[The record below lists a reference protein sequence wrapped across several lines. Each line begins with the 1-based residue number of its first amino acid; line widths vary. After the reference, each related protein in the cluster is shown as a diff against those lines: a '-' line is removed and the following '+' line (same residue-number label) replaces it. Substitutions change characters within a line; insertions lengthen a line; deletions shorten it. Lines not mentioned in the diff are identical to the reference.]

1 MTSHDGFDSSKA
13 RAFLERIDLPDA
25 PTTRST
31 RSSTPDIIF
40 DQAKQQAVLVGSGVV
55 SFDAGVEEGFRQAAS
70 DCALLAQLFAN
81 KNNQDE
87 SDPIAWFDSYF
98 GVLGNIGWV
107 TQARDT
113 ATYEIKSDGVE
124 VHQAIIEVI
133 TALLG
138 PNVEAV
144 KLAELTLKSLQS
156 MTSDSPQITI
166 FSRESQ
172 RANIGR
178 VQFTTIRND
187 AQQGLL
193 AETMA
198 FGLSAKESVTQIL
211 LFKLHKSR
219 ATLRRSVGTMSLNRP
234 AIETLAPTIRN
245 KVLPFMTKF
254 VAELDIG

>member
-1 MTSHDGFDSSKA
+1 MTQHEGFDTNKA
-13 RAFLERIDLPDA
+13 RAFVARIDLPDA
-25 PTTRST
+25 PVMLDAPAST
-31 RSSTPDIIF
+31 SDIIF
-40 DQAKQQAVLVGSGVV
+40 DQAKQQAVLVGSGIV
-55 SFDAGVEEGFRQAAS
+55 SFDSGVEESFRQAAS

-81 KNNQDE
+81 KNNHDD

-113 ATYEIKSDGVE
+113 ATYQIKSDGVE

-138 PNVEAV
+138 PNVAAV
-144 KLAELTLKSLQS
+144 KLVELTLKSLQS
-156 MTSDSPQITI
+156 MNKDSPLITI

-198 FGLSAKESVTQIL
+198 FGLSATESVMQIL
-211 LFKLHKSR
+211 FFKLHQNR
-219 ATLRRSVGTMSLNRP
+219 ATLKRSLGTLSLNRP
-234 AIETLAPTIRN
+234 AIEALAPTIRN